1 MKIRELLEKLD
12 GLEEDEREKWIY
24 KLMGKFTPESL
35 GTIINFQNE
44 WMSVDTERPWEDFIK
59 AQNKVILDCVKLEES
74 KLGTDVRTTRGLPP
88 WDTDGEL

>member
-12 GLEEDEREKWIY
+12 GLEEEEREKWIY

-35 GTIINFQNE
+35 DTIINFQNE
-44 WMSVDTERPWEDFIK
+44 WMGVDMERPWKDFVK

-74 KLGTDVRTTRGLPP
+74 KIGIDVRTARGLSP
-88 WDTDGEL
+88 WDTEGEL